1 MTGKAASQD
10 QGPQATTCL
19 CPQGLLQM
27 GGKMD
32 TPFSFTGAG
41 GLSPKWS
48 LALKGLR
55 RVRGET
61 GRAEAQVSG
70 VCWIPRW
77 QPQMK
82 HNYF

>member
-1 MTGKAASQD
+1 
-10 QGPQATTCL
+10 
-19 CPQGLLQM
+19 
-27 GGKMD
+27 MD
-32 TPFSFTGAG
+32 TPFAFTGAG
-41 GLSPKWS
+41 GLSPKWN

-70 VCWIPRW
+70 LCWIPRW